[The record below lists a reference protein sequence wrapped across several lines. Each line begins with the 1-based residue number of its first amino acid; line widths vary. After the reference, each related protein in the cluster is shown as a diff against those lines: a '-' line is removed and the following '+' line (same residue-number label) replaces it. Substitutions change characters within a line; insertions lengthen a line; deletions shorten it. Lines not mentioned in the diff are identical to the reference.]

1 MTKAVLIYNEGER
14 KELEPSEIAE
24 TLRNLMERGELIRP
38 KLYY

>member
-1 MTKAVLIYNEGER
+1 MKPILIYGEGEE
-14 KELEPSEIAE
+14 KELEPSDIGE